1 MLLLNSIPLCLS
13 AFYLNF
19 NTSYVVIKHG
29 KKEKMLNKLIISI
42 STVNFNTSYVVIKLS
57 DININNFS
65 SKISIHLMLLLNV
78 IDKLGAVASTH
89 FNTSYVVIKH
99 VHNNQQHTLHLISI
113 HLMLL
118 LN

>member
-1 MLLLNSIPLCLS
+1 
-13 AFYLNF
+13 
-19 NTSYVVIKHG
+19 
-29 KKEKMLNKLIISI
+29 
-42 STVNFNTSYVVIKLS
+42 
-57 DININNFS
+57 
-65 SKISIHLMLLLNV
+65 MLLLNV